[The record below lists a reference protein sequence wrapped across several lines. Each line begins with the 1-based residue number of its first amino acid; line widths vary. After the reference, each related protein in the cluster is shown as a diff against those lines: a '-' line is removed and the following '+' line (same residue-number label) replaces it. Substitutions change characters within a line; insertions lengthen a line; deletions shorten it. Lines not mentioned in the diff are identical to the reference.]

1 MLCTHSLLMLF
12 LLLPLFS
19 SSFPPFL
26 IPVSSPQHLGA
37 TTATRYGNDMQPR
50 LHQSIGATH
59 GKGKDL
65 GTKEEVRFGS
75 KKTKAPGDGIE
86 RSYKMSR
93 QTGKCM
99 LILVHTNSGTKK
111 ALTNVQIKRSLVIW
125 EKYRCILLHDFL
137 SPLAVS
143 RSH

>member
-12 LLLPLFS
+12 FS
-19 SSFPPFL
+19 SPSPPFPPFL
-26 IPVSSPQHLGA
+26 ISVSSPQHLGA
-37 TTATRYGNDMQPR
+37 TTATRFGNEMQPR
-50 LHQSIGATH
+50 LHQGIGATH

-65 GTKEEVRFGS
+65 GTKEEARFGS

-93 QTGKCM
+93 QTGKCL
-99 LILVHTNSGTKK
+99 LILVHTNSGAKK

-137 SPLAVS
+137 SPLAVF